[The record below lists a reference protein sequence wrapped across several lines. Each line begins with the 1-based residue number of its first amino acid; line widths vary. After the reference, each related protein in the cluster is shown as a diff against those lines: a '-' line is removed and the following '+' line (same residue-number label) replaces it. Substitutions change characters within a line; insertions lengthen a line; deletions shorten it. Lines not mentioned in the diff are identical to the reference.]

1 MIKKRQ
7 LSPDI
12 LFVVNDF
19 GFFKTHRLGIVE
31 YLIDKGM
38 TVSVLTNLSNANSS
52 DLTRMN
58 HKKITLIN
66 FNFDRASINPFLNL
80 YYLLRL
86 FHLLVYIKPKKLS
99 LISAKPAVLGG
110 ICALFL
116 RFESVFF
123 SITGLGYAF
132 ISNSLQ
138 AKIVRRILLFI
149 YRIIFKQ
156 NNIKVIFQNPDDK
169 EDFIKKGLVDSNKSI
184 LIKGNGIDT
193 ELYKRSNYPSKLTF
207 LFASRLLIDK
217 GIREFIKCSERIS
230 GEDAV
235 FKVAGERDDINPNG
249 LTEEEFEILNKSK
262 NIEYLGKVEHSRM
275 PELFNSASV
284 FVLPSYREGIPQ
296 VALEAASSGMPLI
309 LNNVTGCRDCLIENE
324 NGFLARKGDYSDLLT
339 KMRLFIEDPSLIHNM
354 GRRSREFTIKNFSK
368 ELIYKQFLD
377 LYEN

>member
-52 DLTRMN
+52 DLTRM
-58 HKKITLIN
+58 
-66 FNFDRASINPFLNL
+66 
-80 YYLLRL
+80 
-86 FHLLVYIKPKKLS
+86 KPKKLS

-110 ICALFL
+110 ICTLFL

-123 SITGLGYAF
+123 SITGMGYAF

-217 GIREFIKCSERIS
+217 GIREFIKCSERIN

-309 LNNVTGCRDCLIENE
+309 LNNVTGCRDCVIENE

-339 KMRLFIEDPSLIHNM
+339 KMRLFIEDPSLIQNM

-368 ELIYKQFLD
+368 ELINKQFLD

>member
-1 MIKKRQ
+1 
-7 LSPDI
+7 
-12 LFVVNDF
+12 
-19 GFFKTHRLGIVE
+19 
-31 YLIDKGM
+31 M

-58 HKKITLIN
+58 QKKITLFN

-80 YYLLRL
+80 YYLFRL
-86 FHLLVYIKPKKLS
+86 FQLLVYIKPKKLS
-99 LISAKPAVLGG
+99 LISAKPIVLGG
-110 ICALFL
+110 ICTLFL

-123 SITGLGYAF
+123 SITGMGYAF

-138 AKIVRRILLFI
+138 AKIIRRILLFI
-149 YRIIFKQ
+149 YRIIFKK
-156 NNIKVIFQNPDDK
+156 NNIRVIFQNSDDE

-230 GEDAV
+230 TEDAV
-235 FKVAGERDDINPNG
+235 FKVAGERDDINPNS
-249 LTEEEFEILNKSK
+249 LTEEDFEILNKSK
-262 NIEYLGKVEHSRM
+262 NIEYLGKVEHSKM

-309 LNNVTGCRDCLIENE
+309 LNNVRGCRDCMMEKEN
-324 NGFLARKGDYSDLLT
+324 LAERNANIAD
-339 KMRLFIEDPSLIHNM
+339 
-354 GRRSREFTIKNFSK
+354 
-368 ELIYKQFLD
+368 KQEKAKQKQLD
-377 LYEN
+377 LQARE